1 MQRPVVSVLAL
12 VALSSAAAADP
23 FYGLFDYNKPRLPES
38 RDCAALAADIGPSQV
53 WYGEFAG
60 NRIDSFNYRS
70 YHAFSARGCFASEYE
85 CRRWQN
91 IAISYLR
98 GGPVVATRC
107 EQGGS
112 SY

>member
-1 MQRPVVSVLAL
+1 MKRTVVSMLAL
-12 VALSSAAAADP
+12 LALSGGAAADP
-23 FYGLFDYNKPRLPES
+23 FYGLFEYNKPGLPEGGN
-38 RDCAALAADIGPSQV
+38 CAAIASAVGPSGV

-60 NRIDSFNYRS
+60 NRQDSFNYRS
-70 YHAFSARGCFASEYE
+70 LHAFSARGCFATEYE

-107 EQGGS
+107 EQGTPG
-112 SY
+112 Y